1 MKGPPKLY
9 PHEARLARAKDAAPE
24 LVEALR
30 ASNEWLEAVL
40 AAMDKYNEANG
51 TYIIGPSLLGS
62 ARQIA
67 PNRALLARIDG

>member
-30 ASNEWLEAVL
+30 GFVE
-40 AAMDKYNEANG
+40 
-51 TYIIGPSLLGS
+51 S
-62 ARQIA
+62 ARYDPTMDGLGAFKGWAQGDLKRAEITA
-67 PNRALLARIDG
+67 RALLARIDGE